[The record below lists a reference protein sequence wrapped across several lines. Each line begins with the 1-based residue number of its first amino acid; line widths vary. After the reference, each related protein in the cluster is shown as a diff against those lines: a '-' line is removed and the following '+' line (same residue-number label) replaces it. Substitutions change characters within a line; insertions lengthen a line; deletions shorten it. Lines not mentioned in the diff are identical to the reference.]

1 MEYEAMSNK
10 TVVVY
15 GPAGSGKTHYAQALA
30 RHFGLGTIVEGW
42 NGRSKLPATGVLA
55 LTNADIKP
63 DPAERRVYRIDAAL
77 KAAGIAGEQ
86 RNG

>member
-1 MEYEAMSNK
+1 MSNK

-15 GPAGSGKTHYAQALA
+15 GPAGTGKTHHARALA
-30 RHFGLGTIVEGW
+30 RHFGLGTIVDGW
-42 NGRSKLPATGVLA
+42 SGRSKLPATGVLA

-63 DPAERRVYRIDAAL
+63 DPSERRVYSIDAAL